1 MNSRAF
7 RFGIVGCLALLAVLN
22 LGVGSADAA
31 TIVAL
36 GASNTYGKGVARNQ
50 SYPAQLEA
58 ILRAKGSNVRVVNA
72 GINGD
77 TTEGMLQRLDRA
89 VPNGTSAVILQP
101 GGNDRR
107 KGSPDR
113 TADIQSRLS
122 ARGIQVIMLGN
133 GMLRGLP
140 HQPDGQHLTP
150 EGYHMLAES
159 LASQVS
165 GAIGKRC
172 SGSLQI
178 DASTSSRRS
187 RMARA
192 RPTCSITRRRTRAA
206 RTG

>member
-1 MNSRAF
+1 MNSCALRFKTLECVAF
-7 RFGIVGCLALLAVLN
+7 LAVLI
-22 LGVGSADAA
+22 LGVVSADAA

-36 GASNTYGKGVARNQ
+36 GASNTYGKGVARGQ
-50 SYPAQLEA
+50 AYPAQLEA

-77 TTEGMLQRLDRA
+77 TTEGMLERLDRA

-107 KGSPDR
+107 KGRPDR

-122 ARGIQVIMLGN
+122 ARGIPVIMLAN

-159 LASQVS
+159 LASQVA
-165 GAIGKRC
+165 GAI
-172 SGSLQI
+172 
-178 DASTSSRRS
+178 RR
-187 RMARA
+187 
-192 RPTCSITRRRTRAA
+192 
-206 RTG
+206 